1 MYMHNKKSQH
11 EILKIKATFKSIIK
25 WNKNNNYLTFS
36 VLFIVPTQIYKER
49 VDASK
54 LMKSNLKVVKGMMNK
69 TELDYAAMGILF

>member
-1 MYMHNKKSQH
+1 M
-11 EILKIKATFKSIIK
+11 
-25 WNKNNNYLTFS
+25 LTFS

>member
-1 MYMHNKKSQH
+1 MGRCQFVRLEFNFLGCHA
-11 EILKIKATFKSIIK
+11 LA
-25 WNKNNNYLTFS
+25 LLVTFS

>member
-1 MYMHNKKSQH
+1 MCVS
-11 EILKIKATFKSIIK
+11 KICNLFGVGGSSVFFYALL
-25 WNKNNNYLTFS
+25 LTFS